1 MHRYFAIGH
10 AEASSLRTLR
20 LTSEAFHT
28 LTVMCR
34 LATWSTAYA
43 TKKRKTKVSKKD
55 WYVSR
60 RFVKNRRLFSL
71 ISGKM
76 PPEDGQPQYLFLHT
90 LHSFC
95 RIFAY
100 ICDTLINKKTIIL
113 SQPVYLWI
121 YPYIATLFLWH
132 CRWCCFS
139 VFTCFL
145 HEFPRKRFFPIFYC
159 RGNW

>member
-28 LTVMCR
+28 LTVMRR

-71 ISGKM
+71 ISSKI

-95 RIFAY
+95 RNF
-100 ICDTLINKKTIIL
+100 C
-113 SQPVYLWI
+113 VYLW
-121 YPYIATLFLWH
+121 YTNQQKNYYSFTAGLSMDLSLYRYSLFMALPMMLFFGFH
-132 CRWCCFS
+132 MLLAR
-139 VFTCFL
+139 V
-145 HEFPRKRFFPIFYC
+145 PKKKIFPIFYC